1 MRYQLEEVEI
11 TIKVID
17 ACDRRLNIMSSMPL
31 GAISLKNQA
40 CALPRSILLVTPT
53 MPQVFFTLCPEEG
66 LKSRTHHMSYR
77 SFLGFADRLRMIE
90 EIDKPSWKKLGF

>member
-11 TIKVID
+11 TINVVD
-17 ACDRRLNIMSSMPL
+17 ASDCRLNIMSSMPL
-31 GAISLKNQA
+31 RAVSLKNQA
-40 CALPRSILLVTPT
+40 CALSQPVLLVTPT

-66 LKSRTHHMSYR
+66 LKSRTYHMSYR
-77 SFLGFADRLRMIE
+77 SFLGFVDRLRMVE

>member
-11 TIKVID
+11 TIKVVD

-66 LKSRTHHMSYR
+66 HRSRTHYMSYR
-77 SFLGFADRLRMIE
+77 SFLGFVDLRRIVE
-90 EIDKPSWKKLGF
+90 ETDKPSWLKFGF